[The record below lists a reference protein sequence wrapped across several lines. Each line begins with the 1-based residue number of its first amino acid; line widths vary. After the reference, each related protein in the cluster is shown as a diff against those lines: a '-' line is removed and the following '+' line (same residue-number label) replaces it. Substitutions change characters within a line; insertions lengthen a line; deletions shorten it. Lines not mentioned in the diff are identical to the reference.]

1 MYVCLCKAVT
11 DHQIHDA
18 VAEGC
23 DTMRGLQR
31 ELGVASCCGK
41 CAPCAREVL
50 NDALREQQFKQS
62 LPAQPQLYVVNG
74 AGTAA

>member
-11 DHQIHDA
+11 DHQIRAA
-18 VAEGC
+18 VEEGC
-23 DTMRGLQR
+23 DSMRGLQR

-50 NDALREQQFKQS
+50 TDAIREQRFS
-62 LPAQPQLYVVNG
+62 TGVPGAVTYIPQ
-74 AGTAA
+74 ASPSAA